1 MESFTPRPPN
11 PFQAW
16 IGKLVPW
23 APFQMVFA
31 GLLTGPLG
39 ASCLAALNWELL
51 GQPQQ
56 RRKALRW
63 LAFPGLV
70 IFGLLVVTFA
80 TAEE

>member
-16 IGKLVPW
+16 TGKLVPW

-51 GQPQQ
+51 GRHSSGATPYAGS
-56 RRKALRW
+56 RS
-63 LAFPGLV
+63 PGWSSS
-70 IFGLLVVTFA
+70 GCWS
-80 TAEE
+80 